1 MSLTIVEEVACIYYL
16 SFFNQTQQLTNQLSA
31 LALQF
36 STDLSVIF
44 IKHSLWKNSVKI
56 GRESKQNNAKK

>member
-1 MSLTIVEEVACIYYL
+1 MYL

-36 STDLSVIF
+36 STNLSVKPMEKQYQNSER
-44 IKHSLWKNSVKI
+44 IKA
-56 GRESKQNNAKK
+56 E